1 MARSWSGR
9 LTGRPQDHTAQA
21 AQDGA
26 VAAFL
31 DLDRRQSYVNDG
43 IDAAGESSAEAS
55 HSAGS
60 SQNSSLTRAWEPIK
74 QRAFEASAKY
84 LAVAETHS
92 LLDAA
97 ERPTGVDPAAA
108 GAAFTDVHRDLADA
122 AVAVDSFYRKH
133 EDELEKA
140 RSLRA
145 ATPQISATA
154 RSAAVRAETA
164 LGSADADGV
173 AYPSV
178 LTAAG
183 ELVDALSALQTAE
196 TVGSPL
202 EIRHAAAAV
211 HAAADG
217 VDARITTARSL
228 VNTVKSSLASVKTRI
243 EVVTTRLEGLPQA
256 RSALLREFSA
266 ACSKDLG
273 GADDRARQ
281 ALEHGRSE
289 WVAASRSAEGDLF
302 EQASAQLTGAR
313 SQLAAAQSEA
323 DSLIERLRL
332 LRATKADPGAAAK
345 ATRFKI
351 RDAQLLVVD
360 RGLIAQWGSVLDAQ
374 ADRIEQAAAG
384 LNGPHPDYWSYLQ
397 TLHSVEAFVSNVVDR
412 VRGEVAAH

>member
-9 LTGRPQDHTAQA
+9 LTGRPQDLTAQAAQA

-43 IDAAGESSAEAS
+43 VDAAGESSSEAS
-55 HSAGS
+55 HSVG
-60 SQNSSLTRAWEPIK
+60 SSLTRAWEPIK

-84 LAVAETHS
+84 LAAAETHS
-92 LLDAA
+92 LLDPAD
-97 ERPTGVDPAAA
+97 RPTGVDPAAA
-108 GAAFTDVHRDLADA
+108 VAAFTDVHRDLADA

-133 EDELEKA
+133 EDELETA

-145 ATPQISATA
+145 ATPQLSAAA
-154 RSAAVRAETA
+154 RSAAVQAETA
-164 LGSADADGV
+164 LGRADADGV

-196 TVGSPL
+196 TVGSAL
-202 EIRHAAAAV
+202 DIRHAAAAV

-228 VNTVKSSLASVKTRI
+228 INTVKSSLASVKTRV
-243 EVVTTRLEGLPQA
+243 EVVTTRLEGLPQT

-266 ACSKDLG
+266 ACSKDLS

-281 ALEHGRSE
+281 ALAHGRSE
-289 WVAASRSAEGDLF
+289 WVAASRSAESGDL

-360 RGLIAQWGSVLDAQ
+360 RGLIAKWGSVLDAQ
-374 ADRIEQAAAG
+374 ADRIEQAAADLG
-384 LNGPHPDYWSYLQ
+384 GTHPDYWSYLQ